1 MTKQDDWRD
10 AIAHLASKMT
20 TDKPEDQGE
29 IRVDFMSRKNPD
41 LGGRMLVRKFSS
53 SWGLIGLCQVGG

>member
-1 MTKQDDWRD
+1 
-10 AIAHLASKMT
+10 MT